1 MSSNGSKAVD
11 HEVAVVG
18 AGLTGICAGIKLGE
32 AGIDFALIE
41 RAGDIGGTW
50 RDCTYPGIAV
60 DVPSAHYSLSFEPNP
75 EWSRTYAPGNELKA
89 YADRL
94 VDKYGLRPKIRL
106 NTNVERAVWDEEH
119 HVWELHTNDGVIRAR
134 FVISGSGALTDPKVP
149 DIEGVEEFTGKILH
163 TARWDHDHSL
173 DGERIALIG
182 TGASAVQVLPSIAP
196 IVQHISVFQ
205 RTPIWVFPRADY
217 AIPPAVKT
225 LFRRVPVTQ
234 LALRAVAA
242 VISDGVLWFG
252 VVHNKRLPFLT
263 QRAERNGRAFIRQQ
277 VTDPEVAER
286 LTPRYGLGCK
296 RPGVSNDY
304 LRTFNRENVELV
316 SDTIER
322 VTADGIQTVDGTHRE
337 IDTLVLATGYKVFDY
352 GNIPGFPLH
361 GVDGIE
367 LSEFWR
373 ENRHQAY
380 EGTSIPGFP
389 NFFLTFGPY
398 STTSL
403 SFLAGSE
410 AGVRHAVR
418 AITAARERG
427 ATSVEVSKEANDRYF
442 QSVLSRMGGTAF
454 FNNHCEN
461 ANSYYFDARGDA
473 PGLRPNTS
481 VETWW
486 RSGHYPLEH
495 YAFRTVGSTS
505 PSRVA
510 EPA

>member
-1 MSSNGSKAVD
+1 M
-11 HEVAVVG
+11 
-18 AGLTGICAGIKLGE
+18 
-32 AGIDFALIE
+32 
-41 RAGDIGGTW
+41 
-50 RDCTYPGIAV
+50 
-60 DVPSAHYSLSFEPNP
+60 
-75 EWSRTYAPGNELKA
+75 
-89 YADRL
+89 
-94 VDKYGLRPKIRL
+94 
-106 NTNVERAVWDEEH
+106 
-119 HVWELHTNDGVIRAR
+119 
-134 FVISGSGALTDPKVP
+134 
-149 DIEGVEEFTGKILH
+149 
-163 TARWDHDHSL
+163 
-173 DGERIALIG
+173 
-182 TGASAVQVLPSIAP
+182 LPSIAP
-196 IVQHISVFQ
+196 IVEQISVFQ
-205 RTPIWVFPRADY
+205 RTPIWIFPRADY
-217 AIPPAVKT
+217 EIPPRVRT

-234 LALRAVAA
+234 LALRAIAA
-242 VISDGVLWFG
+242 AISDGVLWFG

-277 VTDPEVAER
+277 VKDPELADQ

-316 SDTIER
+316 TATIER
-322 VTADGIQTVDGTHRE
+322 VTPTGIQTVDGTHRE

-361 GVDGIE
+361 GVEGTE

-380 EGTSIPGFP
+380 EGASVPGFP

-418 AITAARERG
+418 AIKEARDRG
-427 ATSVEVSKEANDRYF
+427 ASRVEVSKEANDRYF
-442 QSVLSRMGGTAF
+442 QRVLSRMGGTGF

-495 YAFRTVGSTS
+495 YSFRGRPRNDPGAVAFAYRSRRSTPEHAQAGARS
-505 PSRVA
+505 DAGRRLRRP
-510 EPA
+510 PQG

>member
-1 MSSNGSKAVD
+1 LRAVD

-18 AGLTGICAGIKLGE
+18 AGLSGICAGVKLAE
-32 AGIDFALIE
+32 AGISFALIE
-41 RAGDIGGTW
+41 RAEDIGGTW

-75 EWSRTYAPGNELKA
+75 EWSRTYAPGHELKA

-94 VDKYGLRPKIRL
+94 VDKYELRPKVRL
-106 NTNVERAVWDEEH
+106 NTNVQRAVWDEEH
-119 HVWELHTNDGVIRAR
+119 HVWELHTDRGVIRAR
-134 FVISGSGALTDPKVP
+134 FIVSCSGALTDPRVP

-163 TARWDHDHSL
+163 TARWDHHHDL
-173 DGERIALIG
+173 TGERVALIG

-196 IVQHISVFQ
+196 IVEQISVFQ
-205 RTPIWVFPRADY
+205 RTPIWIFPRADY
-217 AIPPAVKT
+217 EIPPRFRT

-234 LALRAVAA
+234 LALRAIAA
-242 VISDGVLWFG
+242 AISDGVLWFG
-252 VVHNKRLPFLT
+252 VVHNKRLSFLT
-263 QRAERNGRAFIRQQ
+263 QRAERNGRAFIRHQ
-277 VTDPEVAER
+277 VEDPELADR

-316 SDTIER
+316 TTTIER
-322 VTADGIQTVDGTHRE
+322 VTPTGIQTVDGTHRE
-337 IDTLVLATGYKVFDY
+337 IDTLVLATGYRVFDY
-352 GNIPGFPLH
+352 GNIPGFPLR
-361 GVDGIE
+361 GVEGIE

-380 EGTSIPGFP
+380 EGASVPGFP

-418 AITAARERG
+418 AIKEARTRG
-427 ATSVEVSKEANDRYF
+427 ATRVEVSKEANDRYF
-442 QSVLSRMGGTAF
+442 QRVLSRMGGTAF

-486 RSGHYPLEH
+486 RSGHYPLAH
-495 YAFRTVGSTS
+495 YNFHTVRPAT
-505 PSRVA
+505 PSQLA
-510 EPA
+510 EPT

>member
-1 MSSNGSKAVD
+1 MASNGLRPID

-18 AGLTGICAGIKLGE
+18 AGLTGICAAIRLGE
-32 AGIDFALIE
+32 VGIDCAMIE
-41 RAGDIGGTW
+41 RADDIGGTW

-75 EWSRTYAPGNELKA
+75 EWSRTYAPGHELKA

-94 VDKYGLRPKIRL
+94 VDKYRLRPRIRL

-119 HVWELHTNDGVIRAR
+119 HAWELHTNRGVICVR
-134 FVISGSGALTDPKVP
+134 FIISCSGALSDPRVP
-149 DIEGVEEFTGKILH
+149 DIEGVEEFTGKVLH
-163 TARWDHDHSL
+163 TARWDHDHDL
-173 DGERIALIG
+173 AGERVALIG

-196 IVQHISVFQ
+196 IVEHISVFQ
-205 RTPIWVFPRADY
+205 RTPIWIFPRADY
-217 AIPPAVKT
+217 AIPPAVRT
-225 LFRRVPVTQ
+225 LFRRVPITQ

-242 VISDGVLWFG
+242 AISDGVLWFG
-252 VVHNKRLPFLT
+252 VVHNKRLAFLT

-277 VTDPEVAER
+277 VKDPDLADR

-316 SDTIER
+316 TDTIER
-322 VTADGIQTVDGTHRE
+322 VTPTGIQTADGAHRE
-337 IDTLVLATGYKVFDY
+337 IDTLVLATGYRVFDY
-352 GNIPGFPLH
+352 GNIPGFPVH

-367 LSEFWR
+367 LSEFWM

-380 EGTSIPGFP
+380 EGASVPRFP

-418 AITAARERG
+418 AIKEARRRG
-427 ATSVEVSKEANDRYF
+427 ATWVEVSKQANDRYF
-442 QSVLSRMGGTAF
+442 QRVLSRMGGTAF
-454 FNNHCEN
+454 FNNHCES

-486 RSGHYPLEH
+486 RSGHYPLAH
-495 YAFRTVGSTS
+495 YEFRTV
-505 PSRVA
+505 PSRIA
-510 EPA
+510 EHA

>member
-1 MSSNGSKAVD
+1 M
-11 HEVAVVG
+11 VG
-18 AGLTGICAGIKLGE
+18 AGLTGICAGIKLKE
-32 AGIDFALIE
+32 AGLDFAMIE
-41 RAGDIGGTW
+41 RADDIGGTW

-75 EWSRTYAPGNELKA
+75 EWSRTYAPGHELKE

-106 NTNVERAVWDEEH
+106 NTNVERAVWDDELH
-119 HVWELHTNDGVIRAR
+119 SWELHTDGGVIRAR
-134 FVISGSGALTDPKVP
+134 FIISCSGALTDPRVP
-149 DIEGVEEFTGKILH
+149 DIEGVDEFAGKVLH
-163 TARWDHDHSL
+163 TARWDHDHNL
-173 DGERIALIG
+173 HGDRVALIG
-182 TGASAVQVLPSIAP
+182 TGASAVQVMPSIAP
-196 IVQHISVFQ
+196 MVEHISVFQ
-205 RTPIWVFPRADY
+205 RTPIWIFPRADY
-217 AIPPAVKT
+217 VIPPAVRT

-234 LALRAVAA
+234 LALRAIAA
-242 VISDGVLWFG
+242 AISDGVLWFG

-263 QRAERNGRAFIRQQ
+263 QRAERNSRAFIRQQ
-277 VTDPEVAER
+277 VKDPDLADR

-304 LRTFNRENVELV
+304 LRAFNRENVELV
-316 SDTIER
+316 TDTIER
-322 VTADGIQTVDGTHRE
+322 MTPTGIQTADGSHRE
-337 IDTLVLATGYKVFDY
+337 IDTLVLATGYRVFDY

-361 GVDGIE
+361 GVDGAE

-380 EGTSIPGFP
+380 EGASVPGFP

-418 AITAARERG
+418 AIKEARTRG
-427 ATSVEVSKEANDRYF
+427 ASRVEISKGANDRYF
-442 QSVLSRMGGTAF
+442 QWVLGRMGGTTF

-486 RSGHYPLEH
+486 RSGHYPLRH
-495 YAFRTVGSTS
+495 YNFRTDRAAP
-505 PSRVA
+505 PSRIA
-510 EPA
+510 EHT